1 MKNDEV
7 INHVDDVILLLS
19 NFRYIRLW
27 INSQHA
33 LLLLNACVLFGN
45 CRLTERTVI
54 FLLTIQVLDG
64 QQKDYCTFCPAS
76 ISRLNTKVLEKQ
88 SILNIHPEM
97 DVLEIQ
103 KLKNN
108 KWKETQR
115 TSQFL
120 KPSLNKEIL
129 THLHGKKNLKKMK
142 NSKQEDRYID
152 ESLVKL
158 NKVFNINKSRK

>member
-1 MKNDEV
+1 
-7 INHVDDVILLLS
+7 
-19 NFRYIRLW
+19 
-27 INSQHA
+27 
-33 LLLLNACVLFGN
+33 
-45 CRLTERTVI
+45 
-54 FLLTIQVLDG
+54 
-64 QQKDYCTFCPAS
+64 
-76 ISRLNTKVLEKQ
+76 
-88 SILNIHPEM
+88 M